1 MGTLLTWKRGPQLDR
16 NRIGVGTELS
26 ATNYWRPVVTG
37 KHVQGAATPPTPSA
51 TPTSEAT
58 SPANLSDQ
66 RELPGAG
73 RATESRL
80 SARAENAEARQP
92 FGHRASTALRSHA
105 RRDLSIEGVP
115 GSAPRCAPTPMAS
128 SSISILAHR
137 DYAIPRKRPS
147 RSSAYFGAMEA
158 DRSTPTESGL
168 RPRLAPHPEAHPES
182 CTTQLRWLAMAAVV
196 GFAAP
201 FVGSSI
207 LGLQHDVY
215 LGIYFVAVARASV
228 GLRVVRRAWT
238 FARFLLRNW
247 KLGVALGVV
256 FGIVLVRNV
265 FSEHA
270 TPHPSGAYYWFEL
283 LWRGGIYGAVD
294 ALLLTVLPSLVVYRS
309 LGGHLRSWRLRL
321 EYFGASLALIVS
333 LTAIYH
339 LGYTQYRQDG
349 VRAPETGNVIISM
362 PMLLSANPIGSV
374 ADHMA
379 MHISSVQHEYN
390 TEVRLPPAT
399 KAR

>member
-1 MGTLLTWKRGPQLDR
+1 M
-16 NRIGVGTELS
+16 E
-26 ATNYWRPVVTG
+26 
-37 KHVQGAATPPTPSA
+37 
-51 TPTSEAT
+51 
-58 SPANLSDQ
+58 
-66 RELPGAG
+66 AG
-73 RATESRL
+73 RL
-80 SARAENAEARQP
+80 HLP
-92 FGHRASTALRSHA
+92 
-105 RRDLSIEGVP
+105 
-115 GSAPRCAPTPMAS
+115 
-128 SSISILAHR
+128 
-137 DYAIPRKRPS
+137 
-147 RSSAYFGAMEA
+147 
-158 DRSTPTESGL
+158 SGL
-168 RPRLAPHPEAHPES
+168 RPRPAPHPETHAES
-182 CTTQLRWLAMAAVV
+182 WTSQLRWLAIAAVV
-196 GFAAP
+196 GFAVP
-201 FVGSSI
+201 FIGSSI

-215 LGIYFVAVARASV
+215 LGIYFVAVAVLLWAYARTTRLDIRA
-228 GLRVVRRAWT
+228 L
-238 FARFLLRNW
+238 LLRNW

-321 EYFGASLALIVS
+321 EYFGASLALILS

-379 MHISSVQHEYN
+379 MHISAVQHEYN
-390 TEVRLPPAT
+390 TEVRLPPST